1 MPSAEN
7 RGTIRGGVA
16 EAKALTFPAARG
28 RRSGEPGLSPRSG
41 RGRVRFRRRSHAEIR
56 DGIIKGTGIEWSINV
71 RARVTRAG
79 ASLANRRWR
88 HGYRQCGQR
97 ALGPASQSG
106 RRSAPP
112 LFGHASYLDPA
123 DDEEHRPPTTWDSS
137 SALNWPVTTR
147 ALTALMSGS
156 YSVLRRDSAPSKVG
170 FAQDAPQ
177 EEAGFELPVPRA
189 PDYSPLTVNSR
200 STATR
205 HPNQTGSV
213 MQEAVSDT
221 RCQIAC
227 GHPKRG

>member
-88 HGYRQCGQR
+88 HGYRQCGPCTTV
-97 ALGPASQSG
+97 PA
-106 RRSAPP
+106 RSASGEPVRP
-112 LFGHASYLDPA
+112 AERATAFRSRIISRPA

-156 YSVLRRDSAPSKVG
+156 YSGRTRNGLRCEVAGTGPSARQRALRSGSHKTRRRRRQSRANSSLKPNSLL
-170 FAQDAPQ
+170 
-177 EEAGFELPVPRA
+177 AGKIQ
-189 PDYSPLTVNSR
+189 
-200 STATR
+200 ATI
-205 HPNQTGSV
+205 
-213 MQEAVSDT
+213 AV
-221 RCQIAC
+221 
-227 GHPKRG
+227 